1 MCENVTCI
9 QPAEWAVVVHTTGR
23 RSEIDDHI
31 NLCTKH
37 ADIVSAK
44 MKFGPGTR
52 QWVTR
57 EPIPQEGPVY
67 DAAL

>member
-9 QPAEWAVVVHTTGR
+9 EPATERITVHTARGR
-23 RSEIDDHI
+23 AAIDDHI

-37 ADIVSAK
+37 ADILSAK
-44 MKFGPGTR
+44 QTFGPHVR

-57 EPIPQEGPVY
+57 EPIPQEAPRY
-67 DAAL
+67 DAGL